1 MEKGSLRWASSDGA
15 FLFQVPHD
23 ETMFSLETSIL
34 LSSSLYAISIFLEKG
49 DLSFG
54 GERLSIIRLNFHPP
68 IPDDE
73 EEEEEVSNEE
83 NEEGYVIHS
92 TYKGGFGFQSIFH
105 TSEINN
111 ELSEFEKA
119 FLESVVNHVLEKL
132 DKAGFQV
139 SDIPFLQDNVI
150 INDVELM
157 LNEIDTKYKSLAASW
172 SLAAGPESEED
183 RYDFSNVVYHGKIN
197 VKDLFYDL
205 AEHADESLDELLL
218 SKEGKMT
225 LFRIAKSLVGLSAL
239 LYSDENSEKISDE
252 ELNFAHSEIILETS
266 KSKRLFRLDVRAYNI
281 VEEQYCDITIMG

>member
-1 MEKGSLRWASSDGA
+1 MEKESLRWASSDGA
-15 FLFQVPHD
+15 FLFQVPYE

-54 GERLSIIRLNFHPP
+54 GEKLSIIRLNFHPP
-68 IPDDE
+68 IPDNKE
-73 EEEEEVSNEE
+73 EASSGE

-105 TSEINN
+105 ASDITN

-119 FLESVVNHVLEKL
+119 FLESVVNHVLETL
-132 DKAGFQV
+132 DKSGFSV
-139 SDIPFLQDNVI
+139 SDIPFLQDNVV
-150 INDVELM
+150 INDVEKM
-157 LNEIDTKYKSLAASW
+157 LQEIDTKYKSLAASW
-172 SLAAGPESEED
+172 VLAAGPNCEEN
-183 RYDFSNVVYHGKIN
+183 RYDFSNVCYHGKIK

-205 AEHADESLDELLL
+205 DEQAIESLDKLLL

-225 LFRIAKSLVGLSAL
+225 LFRIAKSLVGLSGL
-239 LYSDENSEKISDE
+239 LYSDEKSEKISDE

-266 KSKRLFRLDVRAYNI
+266 QSKRLFRLDVRAYDI
-281 VEEQYCDITIMG
+281 DEEQYCDITIMG

>member
-1 MEKGSLRWASSDGA
+1 MKKESLRCASSDGA

-34 LSSSLYAISIFLEKG
+34 LSSSLYAISVFLERG

-54 GERLSIIRLNFHPP
+54 GEKLSIIRLNFHPP
-68 IPDDE
+68 IPDNEDDE
-73 EEEEEVSNEE
+73 EEASDEE

-92 TYKGGFGFQSIFH
+92 IYKNGFGFQSIFH
-105 TSEINN
+105 TSEITN

-132 DKAGFQV
+132 AKAGFQV
-139 SDIPFLQDNVI
+139 SDIPFLQDNVV
-150 INDVELM
+150 INDVEQM
-157 LNEIDTKYKSLAASW
+157 LNEIDVKYKSLAASW
-172 SLAAGPESEED
+172 ALAADSNCED
-183 RYDFSNVVYHGKIN
+183 NRYDFSNVYYHGKIN

-205 AEHADESLDELLL
+205 AEHADESIDKLLL

-225 LFRIAKSLVGLSAL
+225 LFRIAKSLVGLSGL
-239 LYSDENSEKISDE
+239 LYSDENTEKISDE

-266 KSKRLFRLDVRAYNI
+266 QSKRLFRLDVRAYNI
-281 VEEQYCDITIMG
+281 IEEQYCDITIMG

>member
-15 FLFQVPHD
+15 FLFQVPYE

-34 LSSSLYAISIFLEKG
+34 LSSCLYAISIFLEKG

-68 IPDDE
+68 IPEDGE
-73 EEEEEVSNEE
+73 ESSDEE

-92 TYKGGFGFQSIFH
+92 TYKSGFGFQSIFH
-105 TSEINN
+105 TSEITN

-119 FLESVVNHVLEKL
+119 FLESVVNHVLDTL
-132 DKAGFQV
+132 DKAGFHV
-139 SDIPFLQDNVI
+139 SDIPFLQDNVV
-150 INDVELM
+150 INDVEQM
-157 LNEIDTKYKSLAASW
+157 LQEIDTKYKSLAASW
-172 SLAAGPESEED
+172 ALAADSNCED
-183 RYDFSNVVYHGKIN
+183 NRYDFSNVYYHGKIN

-205 AEHADESLDELLL
+205 AEHADESIDELLL

-225 LFRIAKSLVGLSAL
+225 LFRIAKSLVGLSGL
-239 LYSDENSEKISDE
+239 LYSDDNSEKISDE

-266 KSKRLFRLDVRAYNI
+266 QSKRLFRLDVRAYNI